1 MITQKH
7 ISFNHKVHLHGLSSK
22 HISEIYAFNPKTFKS
37 RRFRNKR
44 VQSVF
49 AAADILRHF
58 LYVKDILHIVYV
70 KYKERKKENVK

>member
-1 MITQKH
+1 MISCF
-7 ISFNHKVHLHGLSSK
+7 IGL
-22 HISEIYAFNPKTFKS
+22 I
-37 RRFRNKR
+37 FRNKR

>member
-1 MITQKH
+1 M
-7 ISFNHKVHLHGLSSK
+7 NEYVRYENMRYEMAECAEVVRRVLGLTVPVSIK
-22 HISEIYAFNPKTFKS
+22 DLN
-37 RRFRNKR
+37 

-70 KYKERKKENVK
+70 KHKERKKENVK